1 MEQCVYAMEKRA
13 RGQQMLGYSGYVV
26 HFDYFIDVHK
36 TKESAM
42 EFLKQLAYESGE
54 SQFVVGVAVKKDDGI
69 VLEFPDLYQ
78 YDEVR
83 KEWYK
88 LW

>member
-1 MEQCVYAMEKRA
+1 
-13 RGQQMLGYSGYVV
+13 MLGYSGYVV
-26 HFDYFIDVHK
+26 HFDYFIDVHE

-42 EFLKQLAYESGE
+42 EFLKQLAYEAGE
-54 SQFVVGVAVKKDDGI
+54 SQFVVGVAVKRDNDI
-69 VLEFPDLYQ
+69 ALEFPDLYQ
-78 YDEVR
+78 YNEAK

>member
-1 MEQCVYAMEKRA
+1 MTA
-13 RGQQMLGYSGYVV
+13 YSGYVV
-26 HFDYFIDVHK
+26 HFDYFIDIHE

-54 SQFVVGVAVKKDDGI
+54 SQFVVGVAVKRDDEI
-69 VLEFPDLYQ
+69 VLEFPELYQ
-78 YDEVR
+78 YYEVG

-88 LW
+88 LR

>member
-1 MEQCVYAMEKRA
+1 
-13 RGQQMLGYSGYVV
+13 
-26 HFDYFIDVHK
+26 
-36 TKESAM
+36 M

-54 SQFVVGVAVKKDDGI
+54 IQFVVGVAVKKDDGI
-69 VLEFPDLYQ
+69 ALEFPDLYQ
-78 YDEVR
+78 YDEVG

>member
-1 MEQCVYAMEKRA
+1 
-13 RGQQMLGYSGYVV
+13 MLGYSGYVV
-26 HFDYFIDVHK
+26 HFDYFIDVHE

-54 SQFVVGVAVKKDDGI
+54 SQFVVGVAVKEDDGI

-78 YDEVR
+78 YDEAR

>member
-1 MEQCVYAMEKRA
+1 
-13 RGQQMLGYSGYVV
+13 MLGYSGYVV

-54 SQFVVGVAVKKDDGI
+54 SQFVVGVAVKKMM
-69 VLEFPDLYQ
+69 V
-78 YDEVR
+78 
-83 KEWYK
+83 
-88 LW
+88 

>member
-1 MEQCVYAMEKRA
+1 
-13 RGQQMLGYSGYVV
+13 
-26 HFDYFIDVHK
+26 
-36 TKESAM
+36 M

-78 YDEVR
+78 YDEVS